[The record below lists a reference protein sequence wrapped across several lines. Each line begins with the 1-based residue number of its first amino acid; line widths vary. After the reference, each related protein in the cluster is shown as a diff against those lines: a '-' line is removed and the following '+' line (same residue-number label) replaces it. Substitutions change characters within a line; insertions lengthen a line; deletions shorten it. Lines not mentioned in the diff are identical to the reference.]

1 MQMFSHYLDRGIDL
15 DKLTN
20 LRMTRKNFYIAS
32 MLYEEEE
39 KIKLI
44 SELISAM
51 FGGLKNG

>member
-1 MQMFSHYLDRGIDL
+1 MFSHYLDRGIDL

-51 FGGLKNG
+51 FGGSKNG